1 LLLPQ
6 SNRQPATTGF
16 KTRITPTV
24 MRVFVCLNL
33 SGEAGGATVATL
45 RVHHFIQTFEENM
58 SITFKKIQNA
68 VVIGFIVGFSGAA
81 QAQTASVTRCNVL
94 EDGKYVPVLLVTQNG
109 ASSQYRIGQEGLT
122 RGIAFSDKRALDWA
136 RVTLGLEVA
145 VYADCS
151 ADSDSFG
158 PLAAVVLPPPPPVEE
173 TTEEEEA
180 SGEETIPEEEPPVVP
195 EEEPPV
201 VPEEEPPVPE
211 QETELET
218 PPCVDCS
225 GQDSSSG
232 GIAPPDFVP
241 PPGNIDFF

>member
-1 LLLPQ
+1 
-6 SNRQPATTGF
+6 
-16 KTRITPTV
+16 
-24 MRVFVCLNL
+24 
-33 SGEAGGATVATL
+33 
-45 RVHHFIQTFEENM
+45 M

-122 RGIAFSDKRALDWA
+122 RGIAFSDKRALEWA

-145 VYADCS
+145 VYADCG

-173 TTEEEEA
+173 TTEEEA

-241 PPGNIDFF
+241 PPGSIDFF